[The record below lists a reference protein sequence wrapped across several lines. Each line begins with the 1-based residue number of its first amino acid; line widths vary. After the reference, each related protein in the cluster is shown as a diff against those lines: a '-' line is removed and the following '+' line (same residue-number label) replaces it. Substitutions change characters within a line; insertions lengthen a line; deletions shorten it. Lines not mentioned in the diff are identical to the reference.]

1 MGRKKLLASDCTLTQ
16 LMQPFMV
23 RDTAREYVH
32 IIAYKVQTN
41 AILLRN
47 FHHLNWM
54 EKLRRQI
61 YIFSCSRVQT
71 CSRVGLVEPR
81 KDLPGHPLRQQKQ
94 KTKKKIQTCKVQNF
108 RNSLNLS

>member
-41 AILLRN
+41 AILLQN
-47 FHHLNWM
+47 FHHLNW
-54 EKLRRQI
+54 
-61 YIFSCSRVQT
+61 
-71 CSRVGLVEPR
+71 
-81 KDLPGHPLRQQKQ
+81 KDLGGKFTYLAALEARLAIA
-94 KTKKKIQTCKVQNF
+94 TFKI
-108 RNSLNLS
+108 SGIP